1 MFKKFAS
8 VLGTFTLIC
17 FSFYYT
23 DSAIDVIKKTDPI
36 MQQIIEYSSEYGNTS
51 IDSTLVN
58 NNIIPGIKG
67 TIVDIDESYNKMKR
81 LGKFDTSLIVF
92 QEVNPEISII
102 NNYENY
108 IISGNNQ
115 KNNISLIFVLEDSS
129 FIEEI
134 LSILNK
140 KDIKVTFFIDDDL
153 FNDAIDLLKLILL
166 SGHKVEFY
174 DEKYETAAIKKYNNI
189 LKSITNDNLNYCYTT
204 IKNDN
209 LLENCKKEKLH
220 TIIPT
225 IITDF
230 YPYND
235 IKNNIENGS
244 IISLKNNKNTAR
256 ELSSIINYILQ
267 KGKKIVTLEKLL
279 EE

>member
-129 FIEEI
+129 FI
-134 LSILNK
+134 
-140 KDIKVTFFIDDDL
+140 
-153 FNDAIDLLKLILL
+153 LLE
-166 SGHKVEFY
+166 SNY
-174 DEKYETAAIKKYNNI
+174 DPNI
-189 LKSITNDNLNYCYTT
+189 LKCSS
-204 IKNDN
+204 
-209 LLENCKKEKLH
+209 
-220 TIIPT
+220 
-225 IITDF
+225 
-230 YPYND
+230 YPYLLKKRIAGPNGHLPNEEAGKT
-235 IKNNIENGS
+235 ISFLANSGLESVMLGHLSKENNFPELAYKTVVDELIQNNYNEN
-244 IISLKNNKNTAR
+244 SLKISVAKRDA
-256 ELSSIINYILQ
+256 LSIQEIIN
-267 KGKKIVTLEKLL
+267 
-279 EE
+279 

>member
-1 MFKKFAS
+1 MLRKIIS
-8 VLGTFTLIC
+8 ILGTCTLVC

-23 DSAIDVIKKTDPI
+23 DSAIDVIRKTDPI
-36 MQQIIEYSSEYGNTS
+36 MKQIIDYSISYGNTS
-51 IDSTLVN
+51 VDSILVN
-58 NNIIPGIKG
+58 NSIIPGIKG
-67 TIVDIDESYNKMKR
+67 NIVDIDESYNKMKR

-92 QEVNPEISII
+92 QEVNPEISIV
-102 NNYENY
+102 NNYKNY
-108 IISGNNQ
+108 IIAGNNQ
-115 KNNISLIFVLEDSS
+115 KNNISLIFILEDSS

-140 KDIKVTFFIDDDL
+140 KDIKVTFFINDNL

-166 SGHKVEFY
+166 SGHRLELY
-174 DEKYETAAIKKYNNI
+174 DTKYEISTIKKYNNI
-189 LKSITNDNLNYCYTT
+189 LKSISNDKLNYCYTT
-204 IKNDN
+204 LKNDK
-209 LLENCKKEKLH
+209 LLENCNKEELY

-235 IKNNIENGS
+235 IKSNLENGS
-244 IISLKNNKNTAR
+244 IISLKNNKNTVR
-256 ELSSIINYILQ
+256 ELSSIINYVLQ